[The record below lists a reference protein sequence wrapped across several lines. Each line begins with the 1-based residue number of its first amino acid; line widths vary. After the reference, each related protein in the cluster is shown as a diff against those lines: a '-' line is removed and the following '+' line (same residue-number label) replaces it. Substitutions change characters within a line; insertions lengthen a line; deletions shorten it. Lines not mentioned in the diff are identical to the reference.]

1 MSKAPNHILVLTMV
15 MTIFSLEVM
24 IGARRIT
31 ANLPENLLADAMQV
45 TGKGITDT
53 LIEGLQRL
61 RRLRAYEKAMSL
73 RGKIRLK
80 IDLQESRER
89 HRR

>member
-1 MSKAPNHILVLTMV
+1 MV

-31 ANLPENLLADAMQV
+31 ANLPKNLLEDAMEV

-61 RRLRAYEKAMSL
+61 CRIRAYEKAMAL